1 MELKAG
7 ECPVCARVVTRTEQ
21 VAEGVGRVVGVV
33 VFVAA
38 MIVAALGLVWLIV
51 RLLEA
56 ILR

>member
-1 MELKAG
+1 
-7 ECPVCARVVTRTEQ
+7 VCARVVTRTEQ